1 MKKILFV
8 CTGNTCRSPMAEHIA
23 RRLLERKGLKGEIA
37 VASAGLA
44 ALPGAPASAEA
55 RDVLAGMGID
65 LSRHQAVQ
73 LNRKQVEEAD
83 LIFTMTA
90 SQKRQLLE
98 LYPEARGKV
107 FVLKEYGEKG
117 CEGCKDSRLIDL
129 LRRIEEKRI
138 RFQAAYGKQIS
149 RLEQE
154 RAEILRRLQE
164 IEDELASWQGL
175 LKEELQPEMD
185 ELHSLEREMSD
196 YDIPDPFGKPRDAY
210 EECASELV
218 LAIEAALR
226 RLMENDS

>member
-1 MKKILFV
+1 
-8 CTGNTCRSPMAEHIA
+8 MAEHIA
-23 RRLLERKGLKGEIA
+23 RRLLEQKGLQGEIE

-55 RDVLAGMGID
+55 REVLAGVGID
-65 LSRHQAVQ
+65 LSGHQAVQ
-73 LNRKQVEEAD
+73 LSRKHVEDAD

-98 LYPEARGKV
+98 LYPEAKGKV
-107 FVLKEYGEKG
+107 FVLKEYAEKG
-117 CEGCKDSRLIDL
+117 EGWQDPRLLDL

-164 IEDELASWQGL
+164 IEDELASWHDL
-175 LKEELQPEMD
+175 LKKELQPEMD
-185 ELHSLEREMSD
+185 ELRLLEQEMSH

-210 EECASELV
+210 EECASELAA
-218 LAIEAALR
+218 AIEAALR
-226 RLMENDS
+226 RLVDGS

>member
-1 MKKILFV
+1 MKRILFV

-23 RRLLERKGLKGEIA
+23 RRLLEEKGLRGEIE

-55 RDVLAGMGID
+55 RDVLRGMGID
-65 LSRHQAVQ
+65 LSGHQAVQ
-73 LNRKQVEEAD
+73 LSRKQVEDAD

-107 FVLKEYGEKG
+107 FVLKEYGAKG
-117 CEGCKDSRLIDL
+117 RDSLQDSRLVDL
-129 LRRIEEKRI
+129 LRRVEEKRI

-164 IEDELASWQGL
+164 IEDELASWQDL
-175 LKEELQPEMD
+175 LKRELQPEMD
-185 ELHSLEREMSD
+185 ELRRLEQEMSD

-210 EECASELV
+210 EECASELAR
-218 LAIEAALR
+218 AIEAALR
-226 RLMENDS
+226 RLVEDN